1 MRIAA
6 DSALIVGGGP
16 AGAAAAIAIARAG
29 RHVTVI
35 ERNVGPTDKVCG
47 DFLSAEAI
55 SAIAALGVAL
65 PTVAPISSLRLVH
78 GTRSATVQLP
88 FTAAGITRR
97 VLDEALLQQAA
108 ASGATVLRGHSAH
121 RVSQP
126 NGLLRVDAGR
136 LGQMSAGAVFLAT
149 GKHEL
154 RGAARAARGS
164 GLIGMKMYYT
174 LVPAQVAELRNH
186 VELVLFNGGYAGLQL
201 VESECAVLCILLP
214 ASRLRDVGGRW
225 DRLMQSLIGE
235 SPHLAARLSGAAAI
249 LERPLTIAG
258 LPYGFIHAASPDD
271 PPGLFRVGD
280 QAAVIPSLTGDGVA
294 LALSSGTLAARTWL
308 QDGNVARRYHRGNGA
323 LITRQMRVAT
333 AIHGLCRSK
342 STQAWVVGA
351 CRLWP
356 GAMRLAAG
364 WTRLRQSH

>member
-1 MRIAA
+1 VRSGA
-6 DSALIVGGGP
+6 DTALIVGGGP

-29 RHVTVI
+29 RKVTVI

-47 DFLSAEAI
+47 DFLSTEAI
-55 SAIAALGVAL
+55 SAIGALGVKL
-65 PTVAPISSLRLVH
+65 PTVATITSLRLVH
-78 GTRSATVQLP
+78 GTRSATALLP
-88 FTAAGITRR
+88 FTAAGVTRR
-97 VLDEALLQQAA
+97 ALDEALLQQAA
-108 ASGATVLRGHSAH
+108 ASGAAVLRGHTAQ

-126 NGLLRVDAGR
+126 NGLLLVDCGR
-136 LGQMSAGAVFLAT
+136 LGQLSAGSVFLAT

-154 RGAARAARGS
+154 RGAARAVRGT

-174 LVPAQVAELRNH
+174 LAPAQTAELRNH

-201 VESECAVLCILLP
+201 VESERAVLCILLP

-225 DRLMQSLIGE
+225 DRLMQSLISE
-235 SPHLAARLSGAAAI
+235 CPHLGARLAGADAA
-249 LERPLTIAG
+249 LGRPLTIAG
-258 LPYGFIHAASPDD
+258 LPYGFIHAAHPGDS
-271 PPGLFRVGD
+271 PGLFRVGD

-308 QDGNVARRYHRGNGA
+308 QHGNAAPRYHRGYA
-323 LITRQMRVAT
+323 TLITRQMRVAT
-333 AIHGLCRSK
+333 AIHGLCRRDSM
-342 STQAWVVGA
+342 QAWVVAA

-364 WTRLRQSH
+364 WTRLR